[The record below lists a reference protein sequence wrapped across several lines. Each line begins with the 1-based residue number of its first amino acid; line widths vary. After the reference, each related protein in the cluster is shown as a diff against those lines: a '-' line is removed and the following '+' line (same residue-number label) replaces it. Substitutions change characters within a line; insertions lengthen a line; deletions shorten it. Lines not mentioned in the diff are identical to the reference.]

1 MRIGILGGT
10 FDPPH
15 IGHLELARAAR
26 DQLKLDEVIF
36 LPAFRNPLK
45 RVKSAPAKQR
55 LEMVQRM
62 VAEEQKM
69 SVSDIEISR
78 GGASYMVETLM
89 ELQMVKPG
97 DYWLL
102 LGSDALKGFEQWKN
116 PHKIVKLCRL
126 GVVLR
131 PPTVESEVTGR
142 LGPDLKDRVDLIP
155 MKQVD
160 MSATEVRDRLSKR
173 SKLVAPFLSP
183 AVLQY
188 IKQNHLYG
196 S

>member
-26 DQLKLDEVIF
+26 DQLQLDEVIF
-36 LPAFRNPLK
+36 LPAYRNPLK

-62 VAEEQKM
+62 VADEPKM

-142 LGPDLKDRVDLIP
+142 LGPDLKDRVDLVP